1 MRISDWSSDV
11 CSSDLIDW
19 TAGNRN
25 TLTAASVKQLKAMP
39 DPLTFYVF
47 APSGA
52 ETRHAIEADL
62 ERYKRVKNNITV
74 TFVDPSAD
82 PQKVREFNVNY
93 VGQIVAEYE
102 IGRAS
107 CRARV
112 GQYGLLSVVAGTF
125 KKKKTQIKR

>member
-1 MRISDWSSDV
+1 MKEKNQVFAQQFFNALLIVVVIGLLGFLSMRFKTD
-11 CSSDLIDW
+11 IDW

-52 ETRHAIEADL
+52 EARHAIEADL

-82 PQKVREFNVNY
+82 PQKRSDE
-93 VGQIVAEYE
+93 
-102 IGRAS
+102 R
-107 CRARV
+107 RV
-112 GQYGLLSVVAGTF
+112 GKEGVGTC
-125 KKKKTQIKR
+125 RSRWWPYH

>member
-1 MRISDWSSDV
+1 
-11 CSSDLIDW
+11 
-19 TAGNRN
+19 
-25 TLTAASVKQLKAMP
+25 MP

-52 ETRHAIEADL
+52 EARHAIEADL

-93 VGQIVAEYE
+93 VGQIVAEYD
-102 IGRAS
+102 GRRQTLDATTEPVIRS
-107 CRARV
+107 EEHTSELQSLMRISYDLFCLK
-112 GQYGLLSVVAGTF
+112 Q
-125 KKKKTQIKR
+125 KTNML

>member
-1 MRISDWSSDV
+1 MRFKTD
-11 CSSDLIDW
+11 IDW
-19 TAGNRN
+19 TAGKRN

-82 PQKVREFNVNY
+82 PQKVRSEEHTSELQSLMRISYAVF
-93 VGQIVAEYE
+93 
-102 IGRAS
+102 
-107 CRARV
+107 
-112 GQYGLLSVVAGTF
+112 GLKNKYYT
-125 KKKKTQIKR
+125 R